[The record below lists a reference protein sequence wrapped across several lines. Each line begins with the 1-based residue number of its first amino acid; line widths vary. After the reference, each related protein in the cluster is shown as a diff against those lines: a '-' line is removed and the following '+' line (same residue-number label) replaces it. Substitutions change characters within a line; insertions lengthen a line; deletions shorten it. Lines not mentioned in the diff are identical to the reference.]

1 MKTISNNIEEEI
13 IINKSRFICK
23 LFIINSVKEA
33 NDIIKKNKEIYKDA
47 NHNCYAYIVENIKKS
62 SDDKEPSGT
71 AGLPILNG
79 LESNNLSNV
88 LCIVIRYFGGV
99 KLGTGGLIRA
109 YTKSVTTALKLVNI
123 KELIKYNVVSITFN
137 HNNTKNI
144 DYILKDSIIINK
156 SFENIVTYKILVKVD
171 DEFIINNLNSFIINY
186 NIEEIIYM

>member
-23 LFIINSVKEA
+23 LFIINSAKDA
-33 NDIIKKNKEIYKDA
+33 NNIIKKNKEIYKDA

-71 AGLPILNG
+71 AGLPILNV

-109 YTKSVTTALKLVNI
+109 YTKSVTTALKLTNI
-123 KELIKYNVVSITFN
+123 KELIKYNVISIAFN

-144 DYILKDSIIINK
+144 DYILKDTIIISKN
-156 SFENIVTYKILVKVD
+156 FENIVNYKILVKFE
-171 DEFIINNLNSFIINY
+171 DEFIINNLNNFLISYI
-186 NIEEIIYM
+186 IEEIIYM